1 MIEEHPELQRTR
13 HLILSYLITLDTL
26 DYELFDYLIN
36 NLHVQ
41 PQNAVM
47 LNYVLEDLKANS

>member
-26 DYELFDYLIN
+26 DYELFDYLISS
-36 NLHVQ
+36 LHVQ